1 MGMRP
6 GELADRLAALPLERV
21 LRAALEEAAT
31 RLEEEVCAA
40 LSHPP
45 GEAEGVPALRSGAL
59 RDSMSASAVEDGRAV
74 VGSNSLVA
82 AVQEAGSAT
91 LPPRPFLRPVA
102 AGLGA
107 SLAEGIGAAVA
118 EAVGGAVGDG
128 GVVVSLRG

>member
-1 MGMRP
+1 MGMTP
-6 GELADRLAALPLERV
+6 GGLADRLAALPLEEV
-21 LRAALEEAAT
+21 LRAALEAAAAW
-31 RLEEEVCAA
+31 LEEEVRAT

-45 GEAEGVPALRSGAL
+45 GEAQGVPALRGGEL
-59 RDSMSASAVEDGRAV
+59 RESISAFVEDGRAV
-74 VGSNSLVA
+74 VGSNSVAA

-91 LPPRPFLRPVA
+91 VPPRPFLRPVA

-128 GVVVSLRG
+128 SAVVSLRG